1 MIRIFAWRYFKG
13 KKSTQ
18 AIQVIAWVSMLAMA
32 VGTAALI
39 IVLSVFNGFESF
51 IKNLYSNFYPEIRIT
66 ARAGKTFQD
75 HDQLLVSIR
84 KNPSVKVAAKCL
96 EEKMLLSYNDFQAFA
111 TLKGIDSNY
120 DHVTDISSKIMEG
133 DMELFSPS
141 DMIPVTM
148 GIGVSNRLGAG
159 VEAGL
164 PIKAY
169 SFKGAGSLTDP
180 ASAYQSQLLSVRG
193 VFMLQEDIDN
203 QYVLAPL
210 TAIQSLV
217 EKPNALSSIEI
228 SLNKGAKANEVKQQ
242 LQQALKN
249 DSLQIET
256 RFEQNKTLY
265 FILSSERWFVYAFLT
280 LILCIASFNMVGSLS
295 MLVIEKEKD
304 IAILKA
310 MGMMPGQIAHIFLS
324 TGILL
329 ATIGAGMGA
338 LIALVICLLQQHFG
352 FVKLGSGD
360 SFLVDAYPVELH
372 VADFVL
378 VMGTVVCIAAIAS
391 LIPSRKA
398 AQKAIELR
406 VK

>member
-66 ARAGKTFQD
+66 AGVGKTFQD
-75 HDQLLVSIR
+75 HESLIATLR
-84 KNPSVKVAAKCL
+84 KNPSVKMVAKCL
-96 EEKMLLSYNDFQAFA
+96 EEKMLLSYNDYQAFA

-120 DHVTDISSKIMEG
+120 DYVTDISSKIMEG
-133 DMELFSPS
+133 DMQLFEPS
-141 DMIPVTM
+141 DIMPVMM

-169 SFKGAGSLTDP
+169 AFKGAGSITDP

-203 QYVLAPL
+203 QYVMAPL
-210 TAIQSLV
+210 TAIQALV
-217 EKPNALSSIEI
+217 EKPNTLSSIEI
-228 SLNKGAKANEVKQQ
+228 SLQPGTNSNKVKQE
-242 LQQALKN
+242 LVQALHD
-249 DSLQIET
+249 DSLHIET

-310 MGMMPGQIAHIFLS
+310 MGMLPQQIAKIFLS
-324 TGILL
+324 TGVLL
-329 ATIGAGMGA
+329 ATIGAGIGA
-338 LIALVICLLQQHFG
+338 LMALVVCLLQQHVG
-352 FVKLGSGD
+352 FVKLGGGD

-372 VADFVL
+372 AFDFFL
-378 VMGTVVCIAAIAS
+378 VMGTVVCIAAFAS